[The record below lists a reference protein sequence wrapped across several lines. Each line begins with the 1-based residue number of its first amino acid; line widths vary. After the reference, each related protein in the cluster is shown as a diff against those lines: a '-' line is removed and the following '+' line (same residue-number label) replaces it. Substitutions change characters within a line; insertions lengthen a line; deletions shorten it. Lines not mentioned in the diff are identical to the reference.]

1 MASTK
6 LNAEHS
12 TALKVCS
19 PTRPFHFHLDKP
31 YLNVYGKLQNINLA

>member
-6 LNAEHS
+6 LNTEHS

-19 PTRPFHFHLDKP
+19 TTRPFHFQLDKP
-31 YLNVYGKLQNINLA
+31 DLNVYGKLKNINLA